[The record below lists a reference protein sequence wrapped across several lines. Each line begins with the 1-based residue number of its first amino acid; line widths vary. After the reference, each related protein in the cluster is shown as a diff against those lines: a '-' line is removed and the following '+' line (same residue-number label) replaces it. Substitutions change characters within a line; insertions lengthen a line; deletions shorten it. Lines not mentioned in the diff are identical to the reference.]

1 MRDIA
6 NREAGKGISAPA
18 KDLPGHRPTGTGRET
33 GRIAASLG
41 INIED
46 LIDEIDRL
54 SWLIRQVCIR
64 EMNAGGY
71 GEAYFVGIGICGF
84 SARRSRF

>member
-18 KDLPGHRPTGTGRET
+18 KDLPGHRPTGTGRGT

-54 SWLIRQVCIR
+54 SWL
-64 EMNAGGY
+64 GLH
-71 GEAYFVGIGICGF
+71 
-84 SARRSRF
+84 ARDECRRLRGSLLRWYWYLWVLSQAE